1 MKQIVALFG
10 EAEKGAYKKPHV
22 VQKLPQLVDAL
33 GNPPA
38 ESEGLFF
45 AVQAILYKREIIFFR
60 VAEEGFSELDYYN
73 GLRYLG
79 NKERIKQVNALC
91 LPGVGHPDILKASEG
106 VCHIHKSFLII
117 NQKDLY
123 DFLTS

>member
-38 ESEGLFF
+38 ESEGLF
-45 AVQAILYKREIIFFR
+45 LPYKQSSISARLFSFESLKR
-60 VAEEGFSELDYYN
+60 VL
-73 GLRYLG
+73 
-79 NKERIKQVNALC
+79 
-91 LPGVGHPDILKASEG
+91 AS
-106 VCHIHKSFLII
+106 
-117 NQKDLY
+117 
-123 DFLTS
+123 